1 MSRKWSI
8 SRNQF
13 WPRVTNLPRHFSSRH
28 LRVLWSP
35 QSIFNDF
42 DIKQSLMFLSRGDF
56 YHPWHTFA
64 VLLLWSGKWGRG
76 WRRLLSRHQD
86 LRLGAGPGHGGP
98 LIREGVK
105 REGTEKS
112 FGWNIKS
119 HNPLIRILLY
129 SKYCQKNILQIRPS
143 FTNKRKEINVWTSSY
158 ASVCVLHFR
167 LNWYG
172 IANTEILDDH
182 LPATELIW

>member
-86 LRLGAGPGHGGP
+86 LRLRAGPGHGGP
-98 LIREGVK
+98 LIRKGVK
-105 REGTEKS
+105 TEGTEKS
-112 FGWNIKS
+112 FNWNIES
-119 HNPLIRILLY
+119 HNPLFLYCTGNIVRKIYYKYDLL
-129 SKYCQKNILQIRPS
+129 SQIHEKKLRSMFKPLLMLAS
-143 FTNKRKEINVWTSSY
+143 TS
-158 ASVCVLHFR
+158 CIFR
-167 LNWYG
+167 
-172 IANTEILDDH
+172 
-182 LPATELIW
+182 

>member
-13 WPRVTNLPRHFSSRH
+13 WPRVPNLGSRH

-64 VLLLWSGKWGRG
+64 ALLLWSGQWGQGGGASWGMSPWSPAHHESLGVSTQRLGQKGNSICGNFVSSYVPIQRIGRIGSFKRRG
-76 WRRLLSRHQD
+76 KLWDKYIEYDLLSQ
-86 LRLGAGPGHGGP
+86 LW
-98 LIREGVK
+98 K
-105 REGTEKS
+105 
-112 FGWNIKS
+112 
-119 HNPLIRILLY
+119 LL
-129 SKYCQKNILQIRPS
+129 Q
-143 FTNKRKEINVWTSSY
+143 EINV
-158 ASVCVLHFR
+158 
-167 LNWYG
+167 
-172 IANTEILDDH
+172 
-182 LPATELIW
+182 